1 MSHIPDLQPI
11 AADTVRPLVV
21 RGKVELQPPLTNAIW
36 TSDALTSYQ
45 LNARCQDFITRYLGR
60 SLITPNDPN
69 MTQVNRKLLK
79 LAFTVGFIILILS
92 DDSMEATISIMGL
105 ISANIFT
112 VPFFN
117 ACLSGRGAYI

>member
-36 TSDALTSYQ
+36 TSDASTSYQ

-79 LAFTVGFIILILS
+79 LAFTVGFIISILS

-117 ACLSGRGAYI
+117 ARLSGCGAYI

>member
-11 AADTVRPLVV
+11 AADAVRPLVV
-21 RGKVELQPPLTNAIW
+21 RGKVELQPPPTNAIW
-36 TSDALTSYQ
+36 TSDASTSYQ

-69 MTQVNRKLLK
+69 MVQVNRQLLK
-79 LAFTVGFIILILS
+79 LAFTVSFIVSILS
-92 DDSMEATISIMGL
+92 DDSMEARLSIMGL

-117 ACLSGRGAYI
+117 ARLSGCGAYI

>member
-36 TSDALTSYQ
+36 TSDASTSYQ

-79 LAFTVGFIILILS
+79 LAFTVSLIISILS
-92 DDSMEATISIMGL
+92 DDSMEATLSIMGL
-105 ISANIFT
+105 VSANIFT

-117 ACLSGRGAYI
+117 ARLSGRGAYI